1 MYIVAFAV
9 VAFAEKYALGTNV
22 IISSV
27 PGNSGKQLDCVLVG
41 TTAPE
46 DANADVC
53 PYPKITTT
61 APLLI
66 ILYWLPP
73 SVADGT
79 CTGAGAV
86 VVAVMTIVL
95 PQGENG
101 ADTDIIVPVEA
112 FVVLLFLFE

>member
-1 MYIVAFAV
+1 MYIVAVLV

-73 SVADGT
+73 NVLDNT
-79 CTGAGAV
+79 CTGVVAV
-86 VVAVMTIVL
+86 VVADITAVL

-101 ADTDIIVPVEA
+101 ADTDITAPKI
-112 FVVLLFLFE
+112 